1 MSTRALMPA
10 LLGLLVACNGGDPKD
25 TSPVDDTGGDDSG
38 EDSDTGGDSDTGDTG
53 ETGDTGGDP
62 DAVLVTVYDA
72 STGEPDA
79 NEAVLFF
86 GPDGTFLVEVA
97 TDADGNASASMP
109 EGGAVVVMVRN
120 DEDALPYWPVAS
132 LGVRPG
138 ARVTYRSIPPYNGER
153 SDLSWPAEEEAANFR
168 YSSACGDA
176 LSGFGYTT
184 ADSAPST
191 LMQCEAGSVI
201 VAAMGTDTVLGV
213 VGAPMVD
220 TTSAVV
226 LAGPWV
232 APAPFELAATGLD
245 ASTEEVALE
254 AWHALGAARVPGAT
268 YGSGVPS
275 AGRFQVS
282 GNMATLEGMSYQVWV
297 GQSRAGFLDTTSFVR
312 RPAVADMSVDV
323 SGITLAWTT
332 APSLDPATGTV
343 SWTQEG
349 SGKVD
354 AMLAIPYLQ
363 RGEDTWGWTV
373 GVAPESTSF
382 TLPVLPEPWT
392 DYNPRAGDVV
402 AGEYWIYRGEGL
414 DEQAV
419 RDPAALLDRGYMTRG
434 VEIMSDYSLAF
445 SRTFLP

>member
-1 MSTRALMPA
+1 MSPRALMPA

-25 TSPVDDTGGDDSG
+25 TSPVDDTGD
-38 EDSDTGGDSDTGDTG
+38 DTGGDSDTGEDSDTSDTG

-62 DAVLVTVYDA
+62 DLVLVTVYDP

-109 EGGAVVVMVRN
+109 DGGAVVVMVRN
-120 DEDALPYWPVAS
+120 DDDGLPYWPVAS

-138 ARVTYRSIPPYNGER
+138 ARVTNRSLPPYNGER
-153 SDLSWPAEEEAANFR
+153 SDLSWPEEEEAESFR

-184 ADSAPST
+184 AASAPST
-191 LMQCEAGSVI
+191 LPQCEAASVI
-201 VAAMGTDTVLGV
+201 VAAMGPDSVLGV

-220 TTSAVV
+220 TTSAVA

-232 APAPFELAATGLD
+232 VPTPVELAATGLD
-245 ASTEEVALE
+245 ASTEEVMLE
-254 AWHALGAARVPGAT
+254 AWHAMGAARVPGGT
-268 YGSGVPS
+268 YGTGVAS
-275 AGRFQVS
+275 AGRFQLS
-282 GNMATLEGMSYQVWV
+282 GEMAQMEGLSYQLWV
-297 GQSRAGFLDTTSFVR
+297 GQWREGFLGTTSFLR
-312 RPAVADMSVDV
+312 RPASADLSVDV
-323 SGITLAWTT
+323 SGLAMGWLTDPT
-332 APSLDPATGTV
+332 LDPATGTV

-363 RGEDTWGWTV
+363 RGEDTFGWTV
-373 GVAPESTSF
+373 GVAPESTSI

-392 DYNPRAGDVV
+392 DYNPQAGDLV

-414 DEQAV
+414 GEQAV
-419 RDPAALLDRGYMTRG
+419 RDPAALLDRGYLSRG
-434 VEIMSDYSLAF
+434 VEIMSDYTLAF